1 MNEKRSVKRVFPGG
15 NTAKGFYSYYDQII
29 GSDAT
34 RLFII
39 KGGPGVGK
47 SSFMKKIAQEMVDK
61 GYDIELHQCSSD
73 NGSLDGLVIPALKI
87 AIIDG
92 TAPHIVDP
100 KHPGCVDEILNFGD
114 FWDENGIRRNRDQIV
129 AITAKLG
136 KLYSRAYRFISA
148 AKSLRDD
155 MEFVYKEALDKV
167 NFNLAL
173 TELKTEIL
181 AGIPYVPK
189 EGKARHL
196 FGSAYTPGG
205 KVDYYETIVDTMKNI
220 IYINSSYVE
229 GVSIILEEIVDE
241 SIKKGLFV
249 EVYHEPMVETIIE
262 TIIIP
267 KLQLALTSSKKYEN
281 SNMKVFDIDA
291 FMHKD
296 VLLEN
301 EDILKVDIKLIN
313 ELLAEGL
320 ANMSDAKKEHDI
332 LEACYIPNMNFTAI
346 DNLKEDILHKI
357 MKYAIELEQ

>member
-1 MNEKRSVKRVFPGG
+1 MLFRS
-15 NTAKGFYSYYDQII
+15 
-29 GSDAT
+29 
-34 RLFII
+34 
-39 KGGPGVGK
+39 
-47 SSFMKKIAQEMVDK
+47 
-61 GYDIELHQCSSD
+61 
-73 NGSLDGLVIPALKI
+73 
-87 AIIDG
+87 
-92 TAPHIVDP
+92 
-100 KHPGCVDEILNFGD
+100 
-114 FWDENGIRRNRDQIV
+114 
-129 AITAKLG
+129 
-136 KLYSRAYRFISA
+136 
-148 AKSLRDD
+148 
-155 MEFVYKEALDKV
+155 YKEALDKV

-320 ANMSDAKKEHDI
+320 ANMSDAKK
-332 LEACYIPNMNFTAI
+332 NMIFLKPAI
-346 DNLKEDILHKI
+346 YLI
-357 MKYAIELEQ
+357 